1 MEELCINNVELY
13 GKQIDNINFNDK
25 FDIIK
30 NLHKFKSGTIKG
42 SCYKNELYLIDD
54 TNKGIHASCSG
65 WRICDL
71 EPVYEE
77 NERWDY
83 KLEKYV
89 TIKELK
95 SYKTVTNESLEK
107 FVEQHESEVKQWF
120 DDHIDSTAYENA
132 IKEKQKKYEDNN
144 NHYYEIDFSKSK
156 YGKIYLENNM
166 ANQFILID
174 SDKDGFY
181 IETDDLC
188 LGGTKES
195 IFKTILKYMYL
206 NRGVFADIKQIKN
219 GYVFNNKYYED
230 LDEIMYDI
238 EVAMR
243 KNKLID
249 KFMKDGLT
257 LDDFN
262 QEEDNEKD
270 C

>member
-1 MEELCINNVELY
+1 MEDLKINNVELY
-13 GKQIDNINFNDK
+13 GRQINKVTFDDK

-30 NLHKFKSGTIKG
+30 QLYKFKRGTIKN
-42 SCYKNELYLIDD
+42 SCYSNELYLIDG

-107 FVEQHESEVKQWF
+107 FVEQHKSEVKQWF
-120 DDHIDSTAYENA
+120 DDHIDAAAYENA

-144 NHYYEIDFSKSK
+144 NHYYEIDFSKPK

-166 ANQFILID
+166 ANQFISID

-195 IFKTILKYMYL
+195 IFKTILNYMYL

-219 GYVFNNKYYED
+219 GYIFNDTYYDDFNEVMYYIENTIQKKD
-230 LDEIMYDI
+230 LM
-238 EVAMR
+238 
-243 KNKLID
+243 N
-249 KFMKDGLT
+249 KFMNEGLT
-257 LDDFN
+257 LDDHN
-262 QEEDNEKD
+262 KKETN
-270 C
+270 